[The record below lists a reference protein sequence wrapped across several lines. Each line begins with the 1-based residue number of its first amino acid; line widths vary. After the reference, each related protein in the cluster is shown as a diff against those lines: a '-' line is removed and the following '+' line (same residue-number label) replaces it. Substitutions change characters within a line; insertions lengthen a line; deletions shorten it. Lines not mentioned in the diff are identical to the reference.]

1 MGKSALN
8 GVCPQG
14 LTTAATSG
22 ASRTNAPLE
31 LQVERGA
38 SLYMAFVDV
47 VQRLSFARDV
57 AAVQEIVRHA
67 ARSLT
72 GADGATFVLRENGK
86 CYYADEDAIAPL
98 WKGMRFPIET
108 CISGWSMLH
117 REATVIPDIY
127 TDARIPVDAYRPTFV
142 KSLAMVPIRS
152 LDPLGAIGVY
162 WASPHTATQD
172 EVRML
177 QALADTTSVA
187 MENVRVYG
195 ELEERVRERTRELEA
210 ANEAIR
216 NLSLVDDLTGLCNRR
231 GFHVLA
237 EQSRKA
243 ALRAG
248 TDQFIAFID
257 ADGLKRVNDTHG
269 HRAGDELLRALA
281 FVIKDTFREA
291 DVIGRL
297 GGDEFCVLGTNR
309 ANIGAIKRRLA
320 TAINAFNAESALS
333 GFELGASCGV
343 SPWLAT
349 SGESLEE
356 VLRHADDA
364 MYVAKQAMRRRL
376 DASLEQCSTCT

>member
-1 MGKSALN
+1 
-8 GVCPQG
+8 
-14 LTTAATSG
+14 
-22 ASRTNAPLE
+22 
-31 LQVERGA
+31 
-38 SLYMAFVDV
+38 MAFVDV